1 MMTKLNEIFVSLQI
15 IFLDHLFF
23 PAFFSVKENGRLIKE
38 RVSNKLNIT
47 DVLTKHRKNT
57 PQTSDIKFLCH
68 SI

>member
-1 MMTKLNEIFVSLQI
+1 
-15 IFLDHLFF
+15 
-23 PAFFSVKENGRLIKE
+23 LIKD
-38 RVSNKLNIT
+38 RVSNKLNIP